1 MVNQKFVLSCLSC
14 SCHPGQVAATPKV
27 KRTAG
32 ATTILHLGTSY
43 QWKTNWKQ
51 ARLVSLESGICLILG
66 LFCWMHIS
74 LNNFQPDIENLPLFF
89 NLIDFFPVSLPVSL
103 QRQLAAVWSKKSQIQ
118 DKEEPGLYSPKP
130 LTSSK
135 WTPAIQIVHSN
146 VNTSP

>member
-1 MVNQKFVLSCLSC
+1 MIHLLGCLHRRKVAKLTYIFIVYHFEEKKQFSDVFWIYHAQLAAKKKNVQKKIKWFLSFGGEPKVCLSCLSC

-66 LFCWMHIS
+66 LFCWMHI
-74 LNNFQPDIENLPLFF
+74 F
-89 NLIDFFPVSLPVSL
+89 LIISNRISRTFPYFS
-103 QRQLAAVWSKKSQIQ
+103 I
-118 DKEEPGLYSPKP
+118 
-130 LTSSK
+130 
-135 WTPAIQIVHSN
+135 
-146 VNTSP
+146 